1 MVKIEFNKN
10 TVTLSLILVMTITII
25 AGPLA
30 GIITVNAADVD
41 TYAYLSVN
49 PNPVGVGDN
58 VVVGM
63 SVQPL
68 QPASYDFY
76 QGYTV
81 KITKPD
87 GTTENKGPFTS
98 DATGSTW
105 FNYQPSQVG
114 TYSLEFSYPGQTMSN
129 GDNYKPAT
137 SPITNLIVQEESIPW
152 YPSTPLPTDYWT
164 RPISAE
170 NWDWWS
176 ISGNW
181 LQDSYDSQ
189 LIMAYCSGT
198 GYNPYSEAPM
208 TAHIAW
214 TKELLL
220 GGLVGGEHDSTS
232 YYSLNDY
239 ETGPFPPIIINGRL
253 YYNYHES
260 DFRSQIRP
268 GFVCVDLR
276 TGEELWRNTEGNINI
291 GQLYD
296 YRSGNQQGVTPWLW
310 DIGLNYLLGPM
321 HLPHTYK
328 MYDAFTG
335 ELILSFENA
344 MQGGAPVFSENGE
357 LIVYYIDSV
366 NNWLLKWNQ
375 TQAFEANGLITYSGA
390 GVGFLRPSQPWSF
403 FPNVEGTYDWNTGIQ
418 WNVTIPD
425 VPEYPD
431 LEYGGVLHQIIESI
445 QGDVLFSKLES
456 FSESYLEMGFDANT
470 GERLWVHDTEKW
482 TWSRAFGEG
491 YYADFYSP
499 SMTWTGYDIKT
510 GVKLWETPPQEYP
523 WGLYQG
529 AATLIAD
536 GKLLA
541 PAYDG
546 YVHAYDVTNGERVW
560 KHYSEDTTETPYGTY
575 PFYYGPMMA
584 QGVVFAGTGE
594 HSPSQAFIR
603 GNKLHAMN
611 ADTGEG
617 IWTIAGSHNLAAI
630 ADGYL
635 LTANGYDNKI
645 YCFGKGPSETTISA
659 PDVGIEFGQSIV
671 IRGTVTDQSAGQAG
685 TPAISDED
693 MSAWMEY
700 LHMQK
705 PKPSNAK
712 GVDLSID
719 VIDSNGNFRNI
730 GTATSDIAGKFS
742 LVWQPDNPGAYTVM
756 ATFAGSESYGS
767 SFDQTTFFVEEE
779 VQPTSPPDP
788 TPAPPTETYIAGSTI
803 AIIAAV
809 AVGVFL
815 ILRKK

>member
-1 MVKIEFNKN
+1 LFKKIIKI
-10 TVTLSLILVMTITII
+10 SLILLVITVLLSTTLLGTIS
-25 AGPLA
+25 
-30 GIITVNAADVD
+30 VNAADVE
-41 TYAYLSVN
+41 TYPYLSVF

-76 QGYTV
+76 QGYSVT
-81 KITKPD
+81 ITKPD
-87 GTTENKGPFTS
+87 GTTETKGPFTS

-105 FNYQPSQVG
+105 FNYQPTQVG
-114 TYSLEFSYPGQTMSN
+114 TYSLKFSYPGQIMSN

-137 SPITNLIVQEESIPW
+137 SPVTELVVQEESIPG
-152 YPSTPLPTDYWT
+152 YPSSSLPTDYWT
-164 RPISAE
+164 RPISAD
-170 NWDWWS
+170 NWNWGS

-189 LIMAYCSGT
+189 LIMAYCSST
-198 GYNPYSEAPM
+198 GYNPYSQAPM
-208 TAHIAW
+208 TAHIVW

-220 GGLVGGEHDSTS
+220 GGLVGGEYDSTS
-232 YYSLNDY
+232 YYTLNDY

-260 DFRSQIRP
+260 DFRTQIRP

-296 YRSGNQQGVTPWLW
+296 YRSGNQQGATPWLW

-335 ELILSFENA
+335 ELVLSFENA

-375 TQAFEANGLITYSGA
+375 TQAFEANGLITYSGS

-403 FPNVEGTYDWNTGIQ
+403 FPNIEGTYDWNTGIQ

-431 LEYGGVLHQIIESI
+431 LEYGGFLHQIIESI

-470 GERLWVHDTEKW
+470 GQRLWIHDTEKW

-499 SMTWTGYDIKT
+499 SMTWTGYDVTT
-510 GVKLWETPPQEYP
+510 GAKLWETDPQGYP

-546 YVHAYDVTNGERVW
+546 YVHAYDITTGERVW

-584 QGVVFAGTGE
+584 QGVIFAGTGE
-594 HSPSQAFIR
+594 HSPSQPLIR
-603 GNKLHAMN
+603 GNKLHAID
-611 ADTGEG
+611 AETGEG
-617 IWTIAGSHNLAAI
+617 IWSVAGLHNLAAI

-645 YCFGKGPSETTISA
+645 YCFGKGPSETTVTA
-659 PDVGIEFGQSIV
+659 PDVAVTLGDSIM
-671 IRGTVTDQSAGQAG
+671 IKGTVTDQSTGAMG

-693 MSAWMEY
+693 MTEWMEY
-700 LHMQK
+700 IYMQK
-705 PKPSNAK
+705 LKPADAK
-712 GVDLSID
+712 GVEVSID
-719 VIDSNGNFRNI
+719 VIDSNGNYRNI
-730 GTATSDIAGKFS
+730 GTATSDMSGTFGYM
-742 LVWQPDNPGAYTVM
+742 WTPDIPGQYTVM

-767 SFDQTTFFVEEE
+767 SYAQTYLGVVDAPDAT
-779 VQPTSPPDP
+779 PPP
-788 TPAPPTETYIAGSTI
+788 EATPAPMTDTYVLGMGAAGLV
-803 AIIAAV
+803 AIIAIGLV
-809 AVGVFL
+809 L
-815 ILRKK
+815 IMMMRKK